1 MKLHTIVP
9 AALAGSLTLAAAG
22 GAAWAQESDL
32 VFYGVQ
38 VEQLEYRLGD
48 DEENLAVYDAD
59 AFVGT
64 DELKLRWQGEGE
76 YDLDAEAFE
85 TLENRVVLQTPVSD
99 FFDLKGG
106 VRLDTPE
113 GADRWYGVVGV
124 AGLAPQWFEVDAD
137 LFLSETG
144 DASARLDV
152 EYELLVTNSVVLTPS
167 AEIDVAFSDDE
178 EIGVGAGL
186 STIEFGL
193 RLSYDLLDRAVS
205 PYIGVAYEA
214 ALGETADLRRE
225 EGEGT
230 GAVFGVIGVR
240 LLF

>member
-1 MKLHTIVP
+1 MKLRAIVP
-9 AALAGSLTLAAAG
+9 AAVAGSLSLAAAST
-22 GAAWAQESDL
+22 AAWAQESDL
-32 VFYGVQ
+32 IFHGVQ
-38 VEQLEYRLGD
+38 VEELEYRRGD
-48 DEENLAVYDAD
+48 DEENLAAYDAD
-59 AFVGT
+59 AFIGT
-64 DELKLRWQGEGE
+64 DELKLRWMGEGE
-76 YDLDAEAFE
+76 YDLDADAFE
-85 TLENRVVLQTPVSD
+85 TLENRVVLQTPISD

-152 EYELLVTNSVVLTPS
+152 EYELLITNRVILTPS

-186 STIEFGL
+186 STVEFGL
-193 RLSYDLLDRAVS
+193 RLSYDLIDRAVS
-205 PYIGVAYEA
+205 PYVGVAYEA

-225 EGEGT
+225 DGEGT
-230 GAVFGVIGVR
+230 GAIFGVIGVK

>member
-1 MKLHTIVP
+1 MKLGAIVP
-9 AALAGSLTLAAAG
+9 AAVAGSLALAAASG
-22 GAAWAQESDL
+22 TAWAQESDL

-64 DELKLRWQGEGE
+64 DELKLRWMGEGE
-76 YDLDAEAFE
+76 YDLDADAFE
-85 TLENRVVLQTPVSD
+85 TLENRVVLQTPISD

-124 AGLAPQWFEVDAD
+124 AGLAPQWFEIDAD

-152 EYELLVTNSVVLTPS
+152 EYELLITNRVVLIPS
-167 AEIDVAFSDDE
+167 AEVDVAFSDDE

-186 STIEFGL
+186 STVEVGL
-193 RLSYDLLDRAVS
+193 RLSYDLFDRAVS
-205 PYIGVAYEA
+205 PYVGVAYEA

-225 EGEGT
+225 EGDGT
-230 GAVFGVIGVR
+230 GAIFGVAGVR